1 MHQDHPTTC
10 APRRAVINFSVL
22 RAGALPI
29 SRCLPSRLGAQSCH
43 THLPTHLFVLVSDT
57 PARPQV
63 DLYNRLYRER
73 IVFLGQ
79 QISDDI
85 ANQIIG
91 VMLYLD
97 SEVRSSHP
105 PRCVRLVALRAE
117 ACAC

>member
-1 MHQDHPTTC
+1 MK
-10 APRRAVINFSVL
+10 NFL
-22 RAGALPI
+22 LA
-29 SRCLPSRLGAQSCH
+29 
-43 THLPTHLFVLVSDT
+43 TFPTHLFVLVSDT

>member
-1 MHQDHPTTC
+1 MPTEPTGC
-10 APRRAVINFSVL
+10 ALLPRSPPRK
-22 RAGALPI
+22 
-29 SRCLPSRLGAQSCH
+29 PSPDACAC
-43 THLPTHLFVLVSDT
+43 T
-57 PARPQV
+57 AREQV

-105 PRCVRLVALRAE
+105 PRCVCLVALRAE

>member
-1 MHQDHPTTC
+1 MMPLGTPKV
-10 APRRAVINFSVL
+10 AYRPP
-22 RAGALPI
+22 GANSGDWI
-29 SRCLPSRLGAQSCH
+29 
-43 THLPTHLFVLVSDT
+43 DI
-57 PARPQV
+57 
-63 DLYNRLYRER
+63 YNRLYRER

-105 PRCVRLVALRAE
+105 PRCVCLVAVHAE

>member
-1 MHQDHPTTC
+1 MMPIGV
-10 APRRAVINFSVL
+10 PKVPYRSP
-22 RAGALPI
+22 GAYN
-29 SRCLPSRLGAQSCH
+29 A
-43 THLPTHLFVLVSDT
+43 DW
-57 PARPQV
+57 V

-97 SEVRSSHP
+97 SEVRNSHP
-105 PRCVRLVALRAE
+105 PPCMFGGSARCASP
-117 ACAC
+117 

>member
-1 MHQDHPTTC
+1 
-10 APRRAVINFSVL
+10 
-22 RAGALPI
+22 
-29 SRCLPSRLGAQSCH
+29 
-43 THLPTHLFVLVSDT
+43 
-57 PARPQV
+57 V

-97 SEVRSSHP
+97 SEVRSSQP
-105 PRCVRLVALRAE
+105 PRCVPGGSAR
-117 ACAC
+117 

>member
-1 MHQDHPTTC
+1 MPYRSPGAYRADWVRAPATLASTHALACRDAC
-10 APRRAVINFSVL
+10 AR
-22 RAGALPI
+22 
-29 SRCLPSRLGAQSCH
+29 
-43 THLPTHLFVLVSDT
+43 T
-57 PARPQV
+57 AREQV

-97 SEVRSSHP
+97 SEVP
-105 PRCVRLVALRAE
+105 PHQPWCMLCGTAP
-117 ACAC
+117 

>member
-1 MHQDHPTTC
+1 MPTKPTGC
-10 APRRAVINFSVL
+10 AILPYSPPHAPVRACK
-22 RAGALPI
+22 R
-29 SRCLPSRLGAQSCH
+29 H
-43 THLPTHLFVLVSDT
+43 TRTPT
-57 PARPQV
+57 QV

-105 PRCVRLVALRAE
+105 PRCVRLVALHAE

>member
-1 MHQDHPTTC
+1 MPYRS
-10 APRRAVINFSVL
+10 P
-22 RAGALPI
+22 GAYQADWVRNPAI
-29 SRCLPSRLGAQSCH
+29 P
-43 THLPTHLFVLVSDT
+43 HLPTHLFVLVSDT

-73 IVFLGQ
+73 IVYLGQ

>member
-1 MHQDHPTTC
+1 MPYRS
-10 APRRAVINFSVL
+10 P
-22 RAGALPI
+22 GAYQADWVRKPAI
-29 SRCLPSRLGAQSCH
+29 P
-43 THLPTHLFVLVSDT
+43 HLPTHLFALVSDT

>member
-1 MHQDHPTTC
+1 MTRC
-10 APRRAVINFSVL
+10 FIFACLFFL
-22 RAGALPI
+22 RV
-29 SRCLPSRLGAQSCH
+29 
-43 THLPTHLFVLVSDT
+43 FVHAED
-57 PARPQV
+57 PF
-63 DLYNRLYRER
+63 YFKNGER

>member
-1 MHQDHPTTC
+1 MLCRDAC
-10 APRRAVINFSVL
+10 AR
-22 RAGALPI
+22 
-29 SRCLPSRLGAQSCH
+29 
-43 THLPTHLFVLVSDT
+43 T
-57 PARPQV
+57 AREQV

-105 PRCVRLVALRAE
+105 PRCVCLVALHAE